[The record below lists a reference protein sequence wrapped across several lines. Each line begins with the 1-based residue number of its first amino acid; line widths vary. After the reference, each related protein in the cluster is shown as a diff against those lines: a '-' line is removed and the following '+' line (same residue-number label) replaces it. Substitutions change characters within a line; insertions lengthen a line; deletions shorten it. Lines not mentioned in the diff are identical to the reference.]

1 MGCADAVPEIV
12 KLAARRPD
20 AIGPMEG
27 AEGYDA
33 ATYGDRI
40 ADIYDELPT
49 HPDDADAAVT
59 YLAEL
64 AGDGPALELGIGTG
78 RLALPLARGGL
89 EVSGIDTSA
98 AMVAK
103 LRAKPGGD
111 EIPVTMGDFA
121 DVNVDGAFALIFVAY
136 STFFALLDADAQRRC
151 FEGVADHLTPEGR
164 FVIEAFVPDPNRFV
178 RDQHLEVRHV
188 GVDSA
193 VLSVSRHDGA
203 AQRVNSLLVR
213 LADDGVRTWPVR
225 LRYSYPDELDVMAEA
240 AGLRLEQRWSGWT
253 RERFT
258 TDSVKH
264 VSVYVTAETG

>member
-1 MGCADAVPEIV
+1 MD
-12 KLAARRPD
+12 D
-20 AIGPMEG
+20 
-27 AEGYDA
+27 AEGYDS

-40 ADIYDELPT
+40 ADAYDELPT

-59 YLAEL
+59 YLAQL
-64 AGDGPALELGIGTG
+64 AGNGPALELGIGTG

-89 EVSGIDTSA
+89 DVSGIDTSE

-111 EIPVTMGDFA
+111 EIPVAMGDFA
-121 DVNVDGAFALIFVAY
+121 DVDVDGRFALIFVAY

-164 FVIEAFVPDPNRFV
+164 FVIEAFVPDPNRYV

-193 VLSVSRHDGA
+193 VVSVSRHNA
-203 AQRVNSLLVR
+203 ATQRVNSLLV
-213 LADDGVRTWPVR
+213 LMADDGVRTWPVR
-225 LRYSYPDELDVMAEA
+225 LRYSYPVELDAMAEQ
-240 AGLRLEQRWSGWT
+240 AGLRLEHRWGGWD
-253 RERFT
+253 REPF
-258 TDSVKH
+258 DDVSVKH
-264 VSVYVTAETG
+264 VSVYATRAEAD